1 MDPFLQQAPRMIPP
15 RPMESG
21 LAMVYEQQA
30 AVLIEEIHHLR
41 EPYRGNT
48 ISWLE
53 RCTNRSFKD
62 PDHDLLD
69 YLDSLH
75 PIVRD
80 SFVCQVSELVS
91 DALRYF
97 GMPTPSG

>member
-1 MDPFLQQAPRMIPP
+1 MA
-15 RPMESG
+15 
-21 LAMVYEQQA
+21 YEQQA
-30 AVLIEEIHHLR
+30 AILIDEIHHLR

-53 RCTNRSFKD
+53 RCTNRTFSN
-62 PDHDLLD
+62 PDRDLIE

-80 SFVCQVSELVS
+80 SFVCQVSELLA

-97 GMPTPSG
+97 GTSAECGLSGPAAR